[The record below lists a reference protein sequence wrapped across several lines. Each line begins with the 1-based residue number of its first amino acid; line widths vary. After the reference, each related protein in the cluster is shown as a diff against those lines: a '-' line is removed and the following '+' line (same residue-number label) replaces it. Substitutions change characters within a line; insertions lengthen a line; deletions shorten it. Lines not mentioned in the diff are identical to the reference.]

1 LAPEDQQS
9 QLAAAVTE
17 ASNRATLIVREEI
30 ELAKAEVT
38 EKISK
43 LVKAAAVGAAA
54 GIFVVVGLLFLLHSA
69 AWGLYNIY
77 GGQSE
82 WAGYLT
88 VAVALFLFA
97 AIGGFLAMRFVK
109 KGSPPTPVMAID
121 EAKKVKAT
129 VDSARSGGAKS
140 DG

>member
-1 LAPEDQQS
+1 MAPEDQQS

-17 ASNRATLIVREEI
+17 VSNRATLIVREEI

-38 EKISK
+38 EKVTK
-43 LVKAAAVGAAA
+43 LAKAAAVGAAA
-54 GIFVVVGLLFLLHSA
+54 GIFVVIGLLFLLHSA

-88 VAVALFLFA
+88 VAVILFILA
-97 AIGGFLAMRFVK
+97 AIGGFLAMKFVK